1 MFNPFNLNKQNP
13 FEGIEL
19 SSICYF
25 DTETTGLHPKES
37 QIVEI
42 AAVLGDAKFYRKIEL
57 TEETLQQIV
66 SQKENFEK
74 KSKKDK
80 TIEELLQMSNYHEGD
95 DQKCSEED
103 ALKEFVQFVKS
114 AKVLLAHN
122 ASFDMRMINVR
133 CQRYGI
139 EPLKDIPIYD
149 SLAFSR
155 RFFVPSLITI
165 ERTSKNSQSRQKA
178 KDILDKITKQ
188 YYKSGQRMN
197 ISSSLSSLMGALRG
211 QADNWHQAMAD
222 VEMLKDLIENFF
234 KLLFDKHCKEDF
246 EKDIRSKE
254 TFKQYYMRNVRF
266 EDRMKQNDKKKAR

>member
-1 MFNPFNLNKQNP
+1 MFDPFNLNKQNP

-19 SSICYF
+19 NSICYF
-25 DTETTGLHPKES
+25 DTETTGLHPVQS

-42 AAVLGDAKFYRKIEL
+42 AAVLGDAKFYKKIEL
-57 TEETLQQIV
+57 TQETLQQIA
-66 SQKENFEK
+66 SQKEAFEK

-80 TIEELLQMSNYHEGD
+80 TVEELLQMSNYHEGD
-95 DQKCSEED
+95 HEKCSEED
-103 ALKEFVQFVKS
+103 ALKQFVQFVKS
-114 AKVLLAHN
+114 AKILLAHN
-122 ASFDMRMINVR
+122 ASFDMRMVNVR
-133 CQRYGI
+133 CKKYGI
-139 EPLKDIPIYD
+139 EPIKDIPIYD

-165 ERTSKNSQSRQKA
+165 EKTSKNSQSRQKA

-197 ISSSLSSLMGALRG
+197 VSNTLSSLVGALRG
-211 QADNWHQAMAD
+211 QIGNWHQAMAD

-234 KLLFDKHCKEDF
+234 KLMFDKHFKEDF
-246 EKDIRSKE
+246 EQDIRSKQ

-266 EDRMKQNDKKKAR
+266 EDRMKQSDKKKAR